1 MREKLES
8 SINFIRTLPIDDSNY
23 NKNLY
28 DLAEKADDALKK
40 WRSHEKSV
48 EGSSSS
54 NKLYLANTPSLGIM
68 LMTSYVLDAKIA
80 IKNGQAPF
88 NTVLD
93 INFCGRT
100 SGSDITDVT
109 IELGEIKLSSGSKAI
124 KKTYRQLLLRLAV
137 LGFVVK
143 AMNING
149 VNDKCNL
156 VGKIFVPRTS
166 EVRIQ
171 PSWEDGI
178 TFPDSA
184 NCHIDIITIG
194 EKQ

>member
-1 MREKLES
+1 MAR
-8 SINFIRTLPIDDSNY
+8 Y
-23 NKNLY
+23 LY
-28 DLAEKADDALKK
+28 IFNAIGNQVQILALI
-40 WRSHEKSV
+40 
-48 EGSSSS
+48 
-54 NKLYLANTPSLGIM
+54 YYI
-68 LMTSYVLDAKIA
+68 IF
-80 IKNGQAPF
+80 QAPF

-93 INFCGRT
+93 INFRGRT
-100 SGSDITDVT
+100 SGSDITYVT

-124 KKTYRQLLLRLAV
+124 KKAYRQLLLRLAV

-149 VNDKCNL
+149 VNVKCNL

-178 TFPDSA
+178 TFSDSA
-184 NCHIDIITIG
+184 NCHVDIVTIG
-194 EKQ
+194 EKQQKYNQSKVSQAGRLVCSEH

>member
-1 MREKLES
+1 
-8 SINFIRTLPIDDSNY
+8 N
-23 NKNLY
+23 
-28 DLAEKADDALKK
+28 
-40 WRSHEKSV
+40 V

-68 LMTSYVLDAKIA
+68 LMTSYVLNAKMA
-80 IKNGQAPF
+80 IENGQAPF

-93 INFCGRT
+93 IDFCRRT

-124 KKTYRQLLLRLAV
+124 KKAYRQLLLQLAV

-166 EVRIQ
+166 EVKIQ

-184 NCHIDIITIG
+184 NCHVDIITIG